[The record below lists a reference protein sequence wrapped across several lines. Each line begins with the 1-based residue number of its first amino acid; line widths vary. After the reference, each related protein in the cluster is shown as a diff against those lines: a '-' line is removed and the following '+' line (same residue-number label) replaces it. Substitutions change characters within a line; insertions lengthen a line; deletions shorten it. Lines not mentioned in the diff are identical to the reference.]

1 MKEYVKP
8 LAELQKFAICDV
20 ITTSDN
26 SNREPIELPDIPNI

>member
-20 ITTSDN
+20 ITTSNND
-26 SNREPIELPDIPNI
+26 NREPPELPDL